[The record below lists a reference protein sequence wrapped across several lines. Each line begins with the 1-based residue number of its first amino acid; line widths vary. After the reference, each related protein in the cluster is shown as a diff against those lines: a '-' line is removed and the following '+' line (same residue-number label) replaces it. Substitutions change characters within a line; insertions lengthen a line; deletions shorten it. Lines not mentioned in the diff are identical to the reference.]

1 MLREGGR
8 LVTKKENTR
17 EKRKKK
23 NQTGGREFWR
33 GERASGRVW
42 EGTRVSRL
50 VTGRRVA
57 ER

>member
-1 MLREGGR
+1 M
-8 LVTKKENTR
+8 VTKKENTR

-33 GERASGRVW
+33 GERDSGRVW